1 MPDQSQLE
9 KDVAALRSHVID
21 GIEGLKQNVQGVEN
35 LAARLLIVGCVIA
48 VLLLVHILH
57 HW

>member
-1 MPDQSQLE
+1 MPDQSQFE

-21 GIEGLKQNVQGVEN
+21 GIEDLKQVSESIEN
-35 LAARLLIVGCVIA
+35 ALNRLFIVGCVIA
-48 VLLLVHILH
+48 VLILVHIVR